1 MVQSESY
8 VVRVLPGRWGDI
20 KNETLIQEFS
30 AIFRDR
36 PVIEFTDWAEVSNA
50 SEFWDGLCRD
60 VVKTLKKRDLQFI
73 FHLGDVAHKPICEID
88 EVLDIISDYSSYGK
102 VVLKLDCHEADS
114 LWCRLN
120 GCDRKGFPADM
131 GAGAARERW
140 LSIFNT
146 MNIDLLQILEGCQT
160 MQFSR

>member
-8 VVRVLPGRWGDI
+8 VVRVLPGRWRDI
-20 KNETLIQEFS
+20 KSDTLIKQFS
-30 AIFRDR
+30 AIFSDW
-36 PVIEFTDWAEVSNA
+36 PVIEFTDWAEISNA
-50 SEFWDGLCRD
+50 SDFWDGLCRD
-60 VVKTLKKRDLQFI
+60 VVKPLNKRDLQFV
-73 FHLGDVAHKPICEID
+73 FHLGDVARKSIFEID
-88 EVLDIISDYSSYGK
+88 EVLDIIGDYSSYGK

-120 GCDRKGFPADM
+120 GSDGKGSPGEL

-146 MNIDLLQILEGCQT
+146 MNIDFLQILEGCQT